1 MSPATTHRAAH
12 RTTHRTTT
20 TSSST
25 ITTTHR
31 TAHRTAVV
39 GGRNPQRNPC
49 SSLITILNPD
59 DIGFKTGEFLFKLIM
74 RYGFNV
80 QVSVAC
86 TTADDAASAATV
98 VELFEY
104 QTHQWGTITTLHSM
118 IHGEKKTLWVQYT
131 PPDDAVPDAP
141 LPSVQVKIQY
151 ENQFTAERFTYQ
163 FEHEIIRGQSAY
175 SSSTPSAD
183 GAPET
188 SIFDLVVPLFPMIL
202 GMIQIEIFKMFREI
216 EANRYDKDT
225 IVREAYKILRMLKSI
240 DAITRISYP
249 TISCQTLN
257 LMTDVKVI
265 IGLTTIQNPKEQ
277 RMVIHDRRICSA
289 EQEVFNSGAAISR
302 KYVHDE
308 EEYEEEAIR
317 VINAAKTAAAAATAA
332 NPDDHEHD
340 HEHDED
346 EDLYEEVDDAL
357 PSRIPTV
364 MPIYT
369 QNDYMDTPFHG
380 TPPSSHHRRRNNI
393 TSNGSEVRALCV
405 RIATARNN
413 KEDTSA
419 EELYQQMQRPR
430 HGGGGRNGYYDPD
443 EDAPYYHGGA
453 DDTFSSTP
461 MDDEYT
467 QRRVGMMRQM
477 SAHK

>member
-1 MSPATTHRAAH
+1 
-12 RTTHRTTT
+12 
-20 TSSST
+20 
-25 ITTTHR
+25 
-31 TAHRTAVV
+31 
-39 GGRNPQRNPC
+39 
-49 SSLITILNPD
+49 
-59 DIGFKTGEFLFKLIM
+59 
-74 RYGFNV
+74 
-80 QVSVAC
+80 
-86 TTADDAASAATV
+86 
-98 VELFEY
+98 
-104 QTHQWGTITTLHSM
+104 
-118 IHGEKKTLWVQYT
+118 
-131 PPDDAVPDAP
+131 
-141 LPSVQVKIQY
+141 
-151 ENQFTAERFTYQ
+151 
-163 FEHEIIRGQSAY
+163 
-175 SSSTPSAD
+175 
-183 GAPET
+183 
-188 SIFDLVVPLFPMIL
+188 
-202 GMIQIEIFKMFREI
+202 MIQIEIFKMFREI

-225 IVREAYKILRMLKSI
+225 IVREAYKILRMLKSV
-240 DAITRISYP
+240 DAITHISYP

-302 KYVHDE
+302 NYVHDE

-317 VINAAKTAAAAATAA
+317 VINAAKTAAANAAS
-332 NPDDHEHD
+332 NPDDHDHD
-340 HEHDED
+340 HDQ
-346 EDLYEEVDDAL
+346 DLYEEVDDAL

-380 TPPSSHHRRRNNI
+380 TPPSSHHRRRNNNA
-393 TSNGSEVRALCV
+393 SNGSEVRALCV
-405 RIATARNN
+405 RIATARNK

-430 HGGGGRNGYYDPD
+430 YGGGGGRNGYYDPE
-443 EDAPYYHGGA
+443 EDAPCYYQRV